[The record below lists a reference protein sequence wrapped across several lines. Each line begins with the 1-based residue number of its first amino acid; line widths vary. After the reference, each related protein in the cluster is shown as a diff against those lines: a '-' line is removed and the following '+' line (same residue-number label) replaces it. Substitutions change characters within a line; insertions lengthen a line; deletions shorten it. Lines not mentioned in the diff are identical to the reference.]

1 MELDDNLGD
10 LRHPADAL
18 DPASSV
24 PLHRQISTRL
34 RVQIMNRSLPPGTQ
48 LPSEARLQDTYGVS
62 RSVVRQALAALA
74 WDGLID
80 RGRGRGSTVAPRPEH
95 HRLVHR
101 LPGLST
107 QIAREGAQV
116 STQVLSLAPEA
127 VSPATAVLGGTEV
140 LSLRRLRLVDGSP
153 IALIQTWL
161 PLPECASLT
170 ADELTDA
177 SLHAALRERYD
188 IAIVAGTRQVRA
200 VPAEGR
206 VRSALDL
213 AERDPVLLLEGTSVD
228 EHGRAVEVFQ
238 TWHRADAVVFDIDVV
253 REPAAALDPSLAKD
267 ADRFNGRAAARR
279 PRPDRPHDGE
289 PSTEDLAL
297 RARELSEELA
307 RFARRL
313 GGDVLG

>member
-1 MELDDNLGD
+1 MELDDN
-10 LRHPADAL
+10 PADLPDPADVL
-18 DPASSV
+18 DPASPV

-34 RVQIMNRSLPPGTQ
+34 RVQIINRSLPPGTQ
-48 LPSEARLQDTYGVS
+48 LPSEARLQETYGVS

-74 WDGLID
+74 ADGLIE
-80 RGRGRGSTVAPRPEH
+80 RGRGRGSTVAPRPQH

-107 QIAREGAQV
+107 QIAREGTRV
-116 STQVLSLAPEA
+116 STEVLSLASEA
-127 VSPATAVLGGTEV
+127 VRPATAVLGGTEV
-140 LSLRRLRLVDGSP
+140 LSLRRLRLVAGFP

-170 ADELTDA
+170 AAELTDT
-177 SLHAALRERYD
+177 SLHAALRERYG

-200 VPAEGR
+200 VPAEGK

-213 AERDPVLLLEGTSVD
+213 AEREPVLLLEGTSVD
-228 EHGRAVEVFQ
+228 DDGRAVEVFQ

-253 REPAAALDPSLAKD
+253 REPAAASGLRPAQD
-267 ADRFNGRAAARR
+267 ADRFNGPAADRL
-279 PRPDRPHDGE
+279 PRPDRAHDDG
-289 PSTEDLAL
+289 PSPEDLA
-297 RARELSEELA
+297 RQARQLSEDLA

-313 GGDVLG
+313 SGTALS